1 MLNIVDIS
9 TGNADKKIIE
19 QTVDIHLKT
28 FTGFFLTFLG
38 KGFLRELYT
47 GYAEHE
53 KSGLIIAEEDDRVLG
68 FLAYS
73 EELSGLYKYLIK
85 RKLIQFAWY
94 SFGAFL
100 RKPASFMR
108 LIRAFLKPGE
118 SVREESYVELASIG
132 VLPEQKGKNIGT
144 ELISSL
150 KERFDSEKFSYIKLE
165 TDAENNDGVNKFYI
179 KNGFR
184 LAASYVT
191 NEGRKMNE
199 YRWNI

>member
-9 TGNADKKIIE
+9 TGIIDKKIIE
-19 QTVDIHLKT
+19 QTVEIHLKT

-38 KGFLRELYT
+38 RGFLKELYA

-53 KSGLIIAEEDDRVLG
+53 KSGLIIAEEEGKVLG

-85 RKLIQFAWY
+85 RKIIKFAWF
-94 SFGAFL
+94 SFWAFL
-100 RKPASFMR
+100 RKPGSFMR

-118 SVREESYVELASIG
+118 SVRDESYVELASIG

-144 ELISSL
+144 QLIKCL
-150 KERFDSEKFSYIKLE
+150 QAKFDPDKFSYIKLE
-165 TDAENNDGVNKFYI
+165 TDAENNESVNNFYI

-184 LAASYVT
+184 LAASYET

>member
-1 MLNIVDIS
+1 MLNIIDIN
-9 TGNADKKIIE
+9 TGCADKKIIE

-38 KGFLRELYT
+38 RGFLKELYT
-47 GYAEHE
+47 GYAQHE
-53 KSGLIIAEEDDRVLG
+53 KSGLIIAEEEGNVLG

-73 EELSGLYKYLIK
+73 EDLGGFYKYLIK
-85 RKLIQFAWY
+85 RRLIQFAWF
-94 SFGAFL
+94 SFWAFL

-118 SVREESYVELASIG
+118 SKREEKYVELASIG
-132 VLPEQKGKNIGT
+132 VLPEQKGKNIGS
-144 ELISSL
+144 ELIKCL
-150 KERFDSEKFSYIKLE
+150 QTRFDSDKFSYIKLE
-165 TDAENNDGVNKFYI
+165 TDAENNDSVNKFYV
-179 KNGFR
+179 KNGFS
-184 LAASYVT
+184 LAGSYVT